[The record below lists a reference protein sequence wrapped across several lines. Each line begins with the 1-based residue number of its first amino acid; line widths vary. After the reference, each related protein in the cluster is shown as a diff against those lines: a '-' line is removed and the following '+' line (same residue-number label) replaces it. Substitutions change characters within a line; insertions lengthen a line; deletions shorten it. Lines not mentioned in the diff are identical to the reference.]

1 MLCKTYYSYPIYACS
16 CWLCHDYE
24 RPKGVKGGVLFMLI
38 LIEISSVSIIELSQY
53 GSE

>member
-24 RPKGVKGGVLFMLI
+24 RGVKGGVLFMLI